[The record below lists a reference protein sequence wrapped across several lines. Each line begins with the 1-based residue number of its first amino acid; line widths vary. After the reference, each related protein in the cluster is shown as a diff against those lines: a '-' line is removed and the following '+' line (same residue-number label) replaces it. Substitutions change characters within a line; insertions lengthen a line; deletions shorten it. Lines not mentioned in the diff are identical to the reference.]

1 VTRRERIALVVAIVA
16 APFAIALAL
25 FAVDVLRTPGWMS
38 SDDASFQSAPLR
50 GSDGLWNESGVIATR
65 ARLRALGMAGDLDY
79 RRTVARFERLRP
91 GKADQVIDPAQ
102 EGRWAKLQFDLTAGS
117 RENPNVH
124 RRSELQ
130 NLMGV
135 VLLARFLYASPDERS
150 NLLTNA
156 IGSFR
161 TAVEL
166 DPGNDD
172 AKVNLELAMRAYGPI
187 LFPSN
192 APDAASVPPGYIA
205 QLGLYAQIAGQ
216 LFPGKTIEAAILW
229 TTLESLMF
237 LPAAK
242 LRQGISSLT
251 IG

>member
-1 VTRRERIALVVAIVA
+1 MSRRERIALVVAIVA
-16 APFAIALAL
+16 VPLAIGIALL
-25 FAVDVLRTPGWMS
+25 GIDVLRTPGWMS
-38 SDDASFQSAPLR
+38 SDDARFQSAPLR
-50 GSDGLWNESGVIATR
+50 GSEGLWNESGLIATR
-65 ARLRALGMAGDLDY
+65 ARLRALGMSDDVDY
-79 RRTVARFERLRP
+79 RRTIARFERLQP

-156 IGSFR
+156 IGAFR

-166 DPGNDD
+166 DAGNDD
-172 AKVNLELAMRAYGPI
+172 AKLNLELAMRAYGPI

-192 APDAASVPPGYIA
+192 APDTGGAHGQKSGQGRAGSGY
-205 QLGLYAQIAGQ
+205 
-216 LFPGKTIEAAILW
+216 
-229 TTLESLMF
+229 
-237 LPAAK
+237 
-242 LRQGISSLT
+242 
-251 IG
+251 